1 MATYGD
7 GVSDVDLNV
16 LIAFHKSHGK
26 VATLTGVNPA
36 AKFGELK
43 IAGDKV
49 EAFFE
54 KPDKSEFDL
63 VNGGFFVFNRE
74 IFDYLSPDDS
84 CDLEHSTL
92 EAIAQQGQLMMYKHI
107 GYWACMDT
115 LRDVEYLNKLWDEG
129 KAEWKIW

>member
-1 MATYGD
+1 
-7 GVSDVDLNV
+7 VSDVDLNA
-16 LIAFHKSHGK
+16 LITFHKSHGK
-26 VATLTGVNPA
+26 AATLTGVNPA

-43 IAGDKV
+43 IDGDKV

-54 KPDKSEFDL
+54 KPDKSEFGL

-74 IFDYLSPDDS
+74 IFDYLSTDDR
-84 CDLEHSTL
+84 CDLEHGTL
-92 EAIAQQGQLMMYKHI
+92 ENIAQQGELMMYKHT

-115 LRDVEYLNKLWDEG
+115 VRDVEYLNKLWNEG